1 MQQIVLPKVKG
12 RKKEKNILRHNKSI
26 SESDVC
32 YLCNVWFKKNY
43 KKGSFAV
50 SFIAGACCLYNTLF
64 NSMDSSPPNSNHLPK
79 VLTQHSAIFT
89 APPAR
94 TASVI
99 LEALTSH

>member
-12 RKKEKNILRHNKSI
+12 RKKKNILRHNKSI

-32 YLCNVWFKKNY
+32 YLCNGWFKKNY

-64 NSMDSSPPNSNHLPK
+64 NSMDSSPSNSNHHPK
-79 VLTQHSAIFT
+79 VLTPVQSLLLLQ
-89 APPAR
+89 PGR
-94 TASVI
+94 
-99 LEALTSH
+99 LL